1 MGFLDSIE
9 GAAESAVAG
18 QGGTQAQVASGLM
31 QTLQEHPEGVQG
43 LLSSLQS
50 GGVGDAAKQWA
61 SGAVQNATPDQV
73 QAGLG
78 NSGMLDTIAAKAGV
92 SPEVAQ
98 SALTTVLPMVMAHV
112 APNGQPAATGDLGSL
127 AGSLMQKFL

>member
-1 MGFLDSIE
+1 MNDMGFLDSIE
-9 GAAESAVAG
+9 GAVAG

-78 NSGMLDTIAAKAGV
+78 NSGLLDTIAAKAGV
-92 SPEVAQ
+92 SPQEAQ

-112 APNGQPAATGDLGSL
+112 APGGQPAATGDLGSL